1 LDRRDY
7 LAVLIAKRENLYL
20 TSTIRRAVRTQNSG
34 TRGRKVRH
42 NGQRFAQMI
51 LVTLVSVFITSHVAA
66 EGNAS
71 SEYAVKA
78 AFLFHFAQ
86 FAEWPPTAF
95 KGTNAPL
102 TFCTL
107 GEDEFH
113 GALDQS
119 INGKTIENRPLRVQ
133 HLKQLDEVQ
142 ACQVIFV
149 GAGDK
154 KRIPA
159 LLASLKDSPVLTV
172 GETEHFAQEGGMI
185 GLSLEENKIRFEINL
200 GSVEHAKLKLSARLL
215 ALAKTVLGG
224 SRGN

>member
-1 LDRRDY
+1 VKTR
-7 LAVLIAKRENLYL
+7 K
-20 TSTIRRAVRTQNSG
+20 SGIRP
-34 TRGRKVRH
+34 RKVRQ
-42 NGQRFAQMI
+42 NGLRFAEMT
-51 LVTLVSVFITSHVAA
+51 LVTLLSVFFTSHVAA

-86 FAEWPPTAF
+86 FVEWPPTAF
-95 KGTNAPL
+95 KDANAPL

-113 GALDQS
+113 GALDES

-133 HLKQLDEVQ
+133 HLKQLQELGD
-142 ACQVIFV
+142 CQVIFL
-149 GAGDK
+149 GADNK

-159 LLASLKDSPVLTV
+159 LLSSLKDSPVLTV

-200 GSVEHAKLKLSARLL
+200 GSVEHARLKLSARLL

>member
-1 LDRRDY
+1 
-7 LAVLIAKRENLYL
+7 
-20 TSTIRRAVRTQNSG
+20 
-34 TRGRKVRH
+34 
-42 NGQRFAQMI
+42 MI
-51 LVTLVSVFITSHVAA
+51 LVTLISVFTTSHVAA

-95 KGTNAPL
+95 KDANAPL

-133 HLKQLDEVQ
+133 HLKQFQEVEG
-142 ACQVIFV
+142 CQVIFI
-149 GAGDK
+149 GADDK
-154 KRIPA
+154 KRVPA
-159 LLASLKDSPVLTV
+159 LLASLKDSPILTV

-185 GLSLEENKIRFEINL
+185 GFSLEENKIRFEINL

>member
-1 LDRRDY
+1 
-7 LAVLIAKRENLYL
+7 
-20 TSTIRRAVRTQNSG
+20 
-34 TRGRKVRH
+34 
-42 NGQRFAQMI
+42 MI
-51 LVTLVSVFITSHVAA
+51 LVTLVSVFLTSQVAA

-86 FAEWPPTAF
+86 FVEWPPTAF
-95 KGTNAPL
+95 KDANAPL

-119 INGKTIENRPLRVQ
+119 INGKTIESRSLRVQ
-133 HLKQLDEVQ
+133 HLKQFQEVEG
-142 ACQVIFV
+142 CQVIFI
-149 GAGDK
+149 GADDK

-172 GETEHFAQEGGMI
+172 GESEHFAQEGGMI
-185 GLSLEENKIRFEINL
+185 GFSLEENKIRFEINL
-200 GSVEHAKLKLSARLL
+200 GSAEHAKLKLSARLL

>member
-1 LDRRDY
+1 MGILI
-7 LAVLIAKRENLYL
+7 LATWSSLSIAW
-20 TSTIRRAVRTQNSG
+20 
-34 TRGRKVRH
+34 RGS
-42 NGQRFAQMI
+42 AQ
-51 LVTLVSVFITSHVAA
+51 A
-66 EGNAS
+66 NPS

-95 KGTNAPL
+95 KDPNAPL

-113 GALDQS
+113 GALDES
-119 INGKTIENRPLRVQ
+119 ISGKTIENRPLRVQ
-133 HLKQLDEVQ
+133 HLKQLQEVEG
-142 ACQVIFV
+142 CHVIFIS
-149 GAGDK
+149 ANEK

-200 GSVEHAKLKLSARLL
+200 GSVEHAKLKLSSRLL
-215 ALAKTVLGG
+215 TLAKTVLGG
-224 SRGN
+224 SRMN

>member
-1 LDRRDY
+1 MRQVVKTRNSQIRPGKERRRRFGIPI
-7 LAVLIAKRENLYL
+7 LAICALL
-20 TSTIRRAVRTQNSG
+20 STAWRAS
-34 TRGRKVRH
+34 
-42 NGQRFAQMI
+42 AQ
-51 LVTLVSVFITSHVAA
+51 A
-66 EGNAS
+66 NPS

-86 FAEWPPTAF
+86 MAEWPSSAF
-95 KGTNAPL
+95 KDPNAPL

-113 GALDQS
+113 GALDEDIS
-119 INGKTIENRPLRVQ
+119 GKTIGNRALRTQ
-133 HLKQLDEVQ
+133 HLKQLAGAEG
-142 ACQVIFV
+142 CQVLYL
-149 GAGDK
+149 GADDK

-185 GLSLEENKIRFEINL
+185 GFFLEENKVRFEINL
-200 GSVEHAKLKLSARLL
+200 GSAERAKLRISAKLL
-215 ALAKTVLGG
+215 ALAKTVIGG